1 MNVSINK
8 KIFMNSAIKAFT
20 KNAPSTSKACSTPS
34 RAIKNAVYASVQAD
48 LMRLGMSRQK
58 ARATVLTNLCNP
70 LKKCSCTVR
79 KQATENKR

>member
-8 KIFMNSAIKAFT
+8 KIFMNSAIKAFR
-20 KNAPSTSKACSTPS
+20 KNAPSTPKACSTPS
-34 RAIKNAVYASVQAD
+34 RAIKNAVYANVQAD

-70 LKKCSCTVR
+70 LKK
-79 KQATENKR
+79 